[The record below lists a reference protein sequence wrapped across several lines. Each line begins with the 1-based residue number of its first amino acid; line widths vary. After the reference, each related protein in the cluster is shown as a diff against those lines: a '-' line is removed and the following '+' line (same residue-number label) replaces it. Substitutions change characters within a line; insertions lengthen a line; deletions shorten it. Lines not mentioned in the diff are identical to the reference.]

1 MNKKT
6 ADIMSRNLVT
16 VYETDDLEGAYV
28 KLKMN
33 GIRHFPVLNS
43 NNEVVGVIS
52 DRDFQRAMIF
62 YSSETFE
69 FLADEVVADYMTFPI
84 KTVPHDA
91 DLLSVVKKMLD
102 HQISSV
108 LISKENNLVGIITHE
123 DLLLVLSDILKSNK
137 APIVAN
143 IENWLYKSPIGDIAL
158 KFANA
163 GI

>member
-6 ADIMSRNLVT
+6 ADVMSKNLVT
-16 VYETDDLEGAYV
+16 VFETDDLESAYI

-33 GIRHFPVLNS
+33 GIRHFPVLNTS
-43 NNEVVGVIS
+43 NEVVGIIS
-52 DRDFQRAMIF
+52 DRDFQRAMVF
-62 YSSETFE
+62 YSTETFE

-91 DLLSVVKKMLD
+91 DLLVVVKKMLE

-108 LISKENNLVGIITHE
+108 LISKENKLVGIITHE
-123 DLLLVLSDILKSNK
+123 DLLLILSDILKSNK
-137 APIVAN
+137 PPIVAN
-143 IENWLYKSPIGDIAL
+143 IENWLYKSSVGDIAL
-158 KFANA
+158 KFSDA